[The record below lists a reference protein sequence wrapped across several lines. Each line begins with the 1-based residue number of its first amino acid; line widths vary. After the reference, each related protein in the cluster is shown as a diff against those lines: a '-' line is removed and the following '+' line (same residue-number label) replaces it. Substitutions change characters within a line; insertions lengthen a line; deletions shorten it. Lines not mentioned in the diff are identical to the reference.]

1 MKLAKN
7 TAIWIL
13 SVFLSIPAFSQ
24 LNNDCNAGGDLGPN
38 LLTNGNFEKG
48 TVGFVGGGSGIDGWQ
63 SFGNAFLL
71 NTPDFYCQPTETV
84 SAPGNGP
91 NVVKMF
97 GIFSGASV
105 LISSPVPANPGETYV
120 GSIEMYNPKE
130 ADCSGAPFPD
140 NLGPNNQNFGLV
152 QIQYLD
158 GNLGLIGFSES
169 KRFDNTYSASRWTDM
184 RTVGV
189 TPPGTKSVRLL
200 VLFIQPAFDGG
211 AIYYDDAKLSLK
223 EDAISSETMA
233 CNNNINVTVN
243 SGCTSD
249 ITVDM
254 LLEGDYDELY
264 YDFVITNSIGTPISL
279 DQPVIG
285 QELTFTVTNICNGN
299 SCWGNLTFEDKEDP
313 VIDCEVCPP
322 VNGTS
327 STDYDPDCV
336 LNCYEQPILQLRYDD
351 GLRDDLIQE
360 DYEDFVEDAMSDNC
374 DNFSEEDVSF
384 YDEYFNLGACTGTR
398 LTRTWTVGFTRADGS
413 RGTVSCTR
421 EYFFRPLDLAS
432 TSAYPVDSD
441 GNIDFTPIEDV
452 LVVPPADIVLPCG
465 VDVSPAGIAAF
476 YDDPT
481 TVDRDTDDN
490 RIDPDELDVDLVVEN
505 NEGIRWAYPHYY
517 AEGVGSGG
525 PHAQAVNNEVCNLI
539 TGYTD
544 SDIDAC
550 AEGCNGNRKVLRDWV
565 VLDWCSGQFINYSQ
579 IIKSLDENPP
589 FLSLNDTSASVD
601 PWECTA
607 TVHLPHPEHMGD
619 DCDDNIT
626 YYIGNRNGF
635 DLSGNAEDGFVLHNV
650 PLGSWTVEY
659 RSEDCCGNV
668 GSAAMTVTVVDNT
681 PPVAVSKEFIVLSL
695 TNIAN
700 QVDEFQGT
708 AKLFAEDVDNGSYDG
723 CTGVSFAIRR
733 TPVCDASD
741 ADWGPSVE
749 FCCEDLNGGTQA
761 NIDVELRIMDE
772 NGNENIVWA
781 TVLLEDKSAT
791 VPQLPPHM
799 FLTCDMDYN
808 NLEMTGGIP
817 RYFGACGEAQIEC
830 DTAEVY
836 ENTEPRELRA
846 SDGVIIDG
854 VGPIE
859 APAYDPSCGFGAIRR
874 QFRDCG
880 GGNQWFVI
888 LPVDPFDPSTIV
900 WPDDVSVDC
909 DDYDVGEPYW
919 EEATCNLVGVS
930 LEADTFLFED
940 GACYKI
946 LNHWSVINWCVY
958 DPTNPAAGGKYEYTQ
973 TIKIIDTVD
982 PVVTVADSLC
992 FAVTGECV
1000 SADVSMSGSATD
1012 DGDCGSEWISWD
1024 VSIDAYADWTEDF
1037 HYATSNP
1044 AVLPN
1049 GDPNPYHIAKTGNGE
1064 DATITLPDGIPSSGI
1079 WHRAVWRAYD
1089 GCGNTSSVT
1098 RYFQIIDKKAP
1109 TPYCLNLSTAVMS
1122 NGEVELWA
1130 IDFNVGSFDNC
1141 TDSDNLLFTFTDVA
1155 PPPRDDTE
1163 YDSNSDLMW
1172 YNGTFWFYDSTNGDY
1187 EKIDDYGGDT
1197 HRWEPGLRSAGK
1209 VFTAADA
1216 DASGFA
1222 QVPIYVWD
1230 EYGNK
1235 DFCLVNLRIVDNG
1248 GGGMAMVAGQVKT
1261 EYGQEVEQV
1270 MTEME
1275 GPFSFRETDMTD
1287 EQGIYAFNNTPFYA
1301 DYNVRGEKND
1311 DHLNGVSTLDL
1322 VMIQRHILG
1331 QETLDSPY
1339 KMIAADV
1346 NNDDQITALDLIELR
1361 KLILGIYNEL
1371 PSNNSWKFVN
1381 ADNTLTVDN
1390 PWNYSESRAIVDL
1403 AEDKMSEDFIAV
1415 KLGDVNQSAVANSR
1429 MAGETVSQSLAAV
1442 EVSFEDKVVKEGEL
1456 VELSFTT
1463 DRNDVYGY
1471 QFTLNTPGLELVD
1484 VQGVSADNIAVFED
1498 KLTMSYN
1505 NNSSLAAGTLVNL
1518 VMKATTDARVSD
1530 LLQIGSDVTRAEAYV
1545 GDNLDIVEIDL
1556 RNGEESSEF
1565 ALYQNEPNPFT
1576 DYTTIGFR
1584 LPEAGQATITLYDV
1598 TGKILNVIQGNY
1610 DKGYNT
1616 VKLTKEDLSVS
1627 GMIYY
1632 KLQSGQHSAVKHL
1645 IVVQ

>member
-1 MKLAKN
+1 
-7 TAIWIL
+7 
-13 SVFLSIPAFSQ
+13 
-24 LNNDCNAGGDLGPN
+24 
-38 LLTNGNFEKG
+38 
-48 TVGFVGGGSGIDGWQ
+48 
-63 SFGNAFLL
+63 
-71 NTPDFYCQPTETV
+71 
-84 SAPGNGP
+84 
-91 NVVKMF
+91 
-97 GIFSGASV
+97 
-105 LISSPVPANPGETYV
+105 
-120 GSIEMYNPKE
+120 
-130 ADCSGAPFPD
+130 
-140 NLGPNNQNFGLV
+140 
-152 QIQYLD
+152 
-158 GNLGLIGFSES
+158 
-169 KRFDNTYSASRWTDM
+169 
-184 RTVGV
+184 
-189 TPPGTKSVRLL
+189 
-200 VLFIQPAFDGG
+200 
-211 AIYYDDAKLSLK
+211 
-223 EDAISSETMA
+223 
-233 CNNNINVTVN
+233 
-243 SGCTSD
+243 
-249 ITVDM
+249 
-254 LLEGDYDELY
+254 
-264 YDFVITNSIGTPISL
+264 
-279 DQPVIG
+279 
-285 QELTFTVTNICNGN
+285 
-299 SCWGNLTFEDKEDP
+299 
-313 VIDCEVCPP
+313 
-322 VNGTS
+322 
-327 STDYDPDCV
+327 
-336 LNCYEQPILQLRYDD
+336 
-351 GLRDDLIQE
+351 
-360 DYEDFVEDAMSDNC
+360 
-374 DNFSEEDVSF
+374 
-384 YDEYFNLGACTGTR
+384 
-398 LTRTWTVGFTRADGS
+398 
-413 RGTVSCTR
+413 
-421 EYFFRPLDLAS
+421 
-432 TSAYPVDSD
+432 
-441 GNIDFTPIEDV
+441 
-452 LVVPPADIVLPCG
+452 VPPADIVLPCG

-668 GSAAMTVTVVDNT
+668 GSATMTVTVVDNT

-741 ADWGPSVE
+741 ADWGPSVK

-1197 HRWEPGLRSAGK
+1197 HRWEPGLRSASK
-1209 VFTAADA
+1209 VFKSEDA
-1216 DASGFA
+1216 DSVGIIT
-1222 QVPIYVWD
+1222 VPIFVWD
-1230 EYGNK
+1230 ETGNN
-1235 DFCLVNLRIVDNG
+1235 DFCLVNIRLVNNNSSNSSELSGHI
-1248 GGGMAMVAGQVKT
+1248 AT
-1261 EYGQEVEQV
+1261 EQKQPVENLTTQI
-1270 MTEME
+1270 TSDLPGFPKFGASDKE
-1275 GPFSFRETDMTD
+1275 GD
-1287 EQGIYAFNNTPFYA
+1287 YAFNSLITNS
-1301 DYNVRGEKND
+1301 DYSIVAYSNED
-1311 DHLNGVSTLDL
+1311 YLNGVSTLDL
-1322 VMIQRHILG
+1322 VLIQRHILG
-1331 QETLDSPY
+1331 LQYLDSPY

-1346 NNDDQITALDLIELR
+1346 NNDNQITALDLIELR
-1361 KLILGIYNEL
+1361 KLILGIYKEL
-1371 PSNNSWKFVN
+1371 PETNSWISVDSNQK
-1381 ADNTLTVDN
+1381 LSLDN
-1390 PWNYSESRAIVDL
+1390 PWAYNRSLNFENLADDYDEADL
-1403 AEDKMSEDFIAV
+1403 IAL
-1415 KLGDVNQSAVANSR
+1415 KIGDVNNSAITTLDQKRPEAVSLNVIDLIYDDKHIG
-1429 MAGETVSQSLAAV
+1429 AGEVIDLQLYSNSSELVAYQLTLAIPGFEPLNIDGAGFNEGNLGIMSDRLTLSCNERFALGVGTILTLQLKALVSQKV
-1442 EVSFEDKVVKEGEL
+1442 GDKI
-1456 VELSFTT
+1456 
-1463 DRNDVYGY
+1463 
-1471 QFTLNTPGLELVD
+1471 Q
-1484 VQGVSADNIAVFED
+1484 I
-1498 KLTMSYN
+1498 
-1505 NNSSLAAGTLVNL
+1505 NSDIT
-1518 VMKATTDARVSD
+1518 K
-1530 LLQIGSDVTRAEAYV
+1530 AEAY
-1545 GDNLDIVEIDL
+1545 L
-1556 RNGEESSEF
+1556 GEELKVIDISTSSSLEKEQYN
-1565 ALYQNEPNPFT
+1565 LLQNSPNPFK
-1576 DYTTIGFR
+1576 DKTTISYT
-1584 LPEAGQATITLYDV
+1584 LPANEL
-1598 TGKILNVIQGNY
+1598 
-1610 DKGYNT
+1610 
-1616 VKLTKEDLSVS
+1616 VKMEFFDVS
-1627 GMIYY
+1627 GKLLYIIKLNGQKGINNFELNASKLNTNNSIIYY
-1632 KLQSGQHSAVKHL
+1632 ALTTDKFTATKKML
-1645 IVVQ
+1645 ILK